1 MYWQKWILSERSL
14 FYHNLQGVFE
24 DYQQPFA
31 VTFLGTSL
39 LVAYLPIA
47 FLKDRVLQIVNRH
60 RSSKSSIKA
69 SSNTPT
75 KQPDLAATNCI
86 MQSVVIEM
94 ANQESNKNGEDILKE
109 ETQLDMKQIAKVA
122 LIIAPIWFVSE
133 VINSAGKNVTA
144 TVSLRC

>member
-1 MYWQKWILSERSL
+1 M
-14 FYHNLQGVFE
+14 FYHHLQGVFE

-60 RSSKSSIKA
+60 RSSESSIKA

-75 KQPDLAATNCI
+75 KQPEDKII
-86 MQSVVIEM
+86 MQSIVIEM
-94 ANQESNKNGEDILKE
+94 ANQESNKNGEEILKE

-133 VINSAGKNVTA
+133 VSKSAGKNVTA

>member
-1 MYWQKWILSERSL
+1 
-14 FYHNLQGVFE
+14 
-24 DYQQPFA
+24 
-31 VTFLGTSL
+31 
-39 LVAYLPIA
+39 
-47 FLKDRVLQIVNRH
+47 
-60 RSSKSSIKA
+60 
-69 SSNTPT
+69 
-75 KQPDLAATNCI
+75 